1 MRARPR
7 AGDGDTL
14 HADPVAVLAL
24 EVDLLLRHTRMGSDL
39 REKYKRIVRH
49 IYIYIYIERERGR
62 ESVCVC
68 DRGTEKTQTNRQ
80 IDR

>member
-7 AGDGDTL
+7 AGDGDPL

-39 REKYKRIVRH
+39 REKYKRIVRQT
-49 IYIYIYIERERGR
+49 YIYIY
-62 ESVCVC
+62 
-68 DRGTEKTQTNRQ
+68 
-80 IDR
+80 